1 MWGVIIMVIIMV
13 DAHAADRAGLGARV
27 RPEMAADVVM
37 KPWIRVA
44 APSL

>member
-1 MWGVIIMVIIMV
+1 MVIIMV

-27 RPEMAADVVM
+27 RLERATNEVM

-44 APSL
+44 APVL